1 MTTRPAPPVT
11 FDFFRDEA
19 IRYYLKYYNTQ
30 QWVLKM
36 EAGVEATVKGINA
49 QRYTLE
55 QDPDYSAACGARN
68 AYLAA
73 AQLNATMAML
83 VKGG

>member
-1 MTTRPAPPVT
+1 
-11 FDFFRDEA
+11 
-19 IRYYLKYYNTQ
+19 
-30 QWVLKM
+30 M
-36 EAGVEATVKGINA
+36 EGGAEATVKGINA

-55 QDPDYSAACGARN
+55 QDPDYKSACGTRN